1 MSRLG
6 STIMGVAAGVAA
18 FVLLEHLERLRTE
31 WSPLATWIGES
42 WRTIVADPSSLLEPT
57 RTNTSPPPPATIDP
71 RRERDASAQSFGSI
85 DDLGSSAAGTSSSDE
100 ARPAVVQD
108 SPGPS
113 AVLARSELAS
123 IDPGETAASA
133 PLPAVGD
140 PMVVPA
146 RWTEGSI
153 QPDPEVLARSAELGA
168 ATTRAM
174 ELASTMERLG
184 RRLEGRRTPGER
196 R

>member
-71 RRERDASAQSFGSI
+71 RRERDASARSFGSI

-113 AVLARSELAS
+113 AVLARSEPAS